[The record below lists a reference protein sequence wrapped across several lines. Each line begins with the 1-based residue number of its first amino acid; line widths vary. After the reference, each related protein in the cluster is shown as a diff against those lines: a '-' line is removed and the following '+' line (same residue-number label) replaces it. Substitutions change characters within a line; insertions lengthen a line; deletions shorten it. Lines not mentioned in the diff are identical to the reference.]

1 MPDRFLNWLRRWRW
15 ALLAGAGAGGA
26 AVLFTFDPSRNGFYP
41 LCLFHRVTGWNCPGC
56 GGLRATHQLLHGHLG
71 EAFRLNALVVLA
83 VPALLALAARWLW
96 VRGRGR
102 RIPPKPLATFWIW
115 ALLALMLGFG
125 LTRNLPF
132 PLCAQL
138 SP

>member
-125 LTRNLPF
+125 LARNLPF
-132 PLCAQL
+132 DLRD
-138 SP
+138 